1 METFAGIAGLTI
13 EMPSSPTTS
22 DLSSI
27 AMPSPKP
34 PPLSSPIGSW
44 LTEPLP
50 LDLSETRQHT
60 TTLSAPPTPPRSS
73 KDRTRHLSFS
83 ALSTLSNHSDLDFN
97 FSDFGPP
104 SSTSVTPSEALYPA
118 ITPRLLLQIEAVGA
132 GGGSCAA
139 AASAILDLIA
149 EVLSETLLEQAKST
163 TVVEGILEAVPMY
176 VSVDAALIFQG
187 FILRRIINDLERR
200 LMRDSEENH
209 KKLDKNRYAELSW
222 LNNLVVCFVNY
233 VKFLSYIFH
242 SC

>member
-27 AMPSPKP
+27 TMLTPKP

-83 ALSTLSNHSDLDFN
+83 ALSTLSGNHSDLDFN

-118 ITPRLLLQIEAVGA
+118 ITPRLLLQLETVGA
-132 GGGSCAA
+132 GGGPCPA

-187 FILRRIINDLERR
+187 LILRRIINDLERR

-209 KKLDKNRYAELSW
+209 KKLDKNRYAQLSW
-222 LNNLVVCFVNY
+222 LHDLVVCFVNY
-233 VKFLSYIFH
+233 AKF
-242 SC
+242 